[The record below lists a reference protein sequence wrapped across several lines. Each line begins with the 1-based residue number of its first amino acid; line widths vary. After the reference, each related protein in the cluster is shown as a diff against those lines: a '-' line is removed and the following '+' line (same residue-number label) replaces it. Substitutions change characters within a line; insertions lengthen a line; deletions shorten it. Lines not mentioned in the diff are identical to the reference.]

1 MSPADGKTRVS
12 TKEGGLFELSP
23 NDDLIAAPGAANAM
37 TKKGEKGGGAGGGS
51 AALISEVRT
60 LININRQILA
70 KSPVIEMNGNKV
82 GEEINQSERK
92 VQ

>member
-1 MSPADGKTRVS
+1 MNK
-12 TKEGGLFELSP
+12 
-23 NDDLIAAPGAANAM
+23 
-37 TKKGEKGGGAGGGS
+37 KGGGAGGN
-51 AALISEVRT
+51 AALIAEVRT

>member
-23 NDDLIAAPGAANAM
+23 NDDLVAAPGAADMM
-37 TKKGEKGGGAGGGS
+37 TKKGEKGGGGGN
-51 AALISEVRT
+51 AALIAEVRT
-60 LININRQILA
+60 LIGINRQILA
-70 KSPVIEMNGNKV
+70 KSPIIEMNGNKV
-82 GEEINQSERK
+82 GEEINQSERR